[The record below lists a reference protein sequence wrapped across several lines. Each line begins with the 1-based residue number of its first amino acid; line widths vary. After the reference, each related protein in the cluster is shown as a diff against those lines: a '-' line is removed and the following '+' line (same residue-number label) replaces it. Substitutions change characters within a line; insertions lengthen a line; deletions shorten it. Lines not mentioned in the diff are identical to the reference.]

1 MSYRIQEPAPTL
13 LKMLAHD
20 VRWQILAALARSD
33 LRVQE
38 LVAVVDKPIN
48 LVSYHL
54 KLLRGSEIVHE
65 RRSSADGRD
74 IYYSLDLA
82 LLYELYRRSG
92 AQLHPGL
99 AVGLAAQQHV
109 DGGGPLRVLFVCT
122 QNRARSQMAEGILRH
137 LSGGQVMVQSAGIRP
152 GEVHPLAV
160 QTLGGL
166 GIDISQ
172 QRSKH
177 VDELHGQAFDQVIT
191 VCDQIREQCP
201 VFPGEPVF
209 IHWSIEDPIAAA
221 DHTPSEEEK
230 PAIFVHTAQEL
241 ATRIRFL
248 LLSQAE
254 SGHIAMPT

>member
-1 MSYRIQEPAPTL
+1 MSHGIQEPAPTF
-13 LKMLAHD
+13 LKLLAHD

-38 LVAVVDKPIN
+38 LVAIVDKPIN

-54 KLLRGSEIVHE
+54 KLLRGNEIVHE

-82 LLYELYRRSG
+82 LLHELYRRSG

-99 AVGLAAQQHV
+99 AVGLAVQQHV
-109 DGGGPLRVLFVCT
+109 DGRDSLRVLFVCT

-160 QTLGGL
+160 QTLGEL
-166 GIDISQ
+166 GIDITA

-177 VDELHGQAFDQVIT
+177 LDAVADRVFDRVIT
-191 VCDQIREQCP
+191 VCDQAREQCP
-201 VFPGEPVF
+201 SFAGSPAC
-209 IHWSIEDPIAAA
+209 IHWSIADPIAAA
-221 DHTPSEEEK
+221 EQFADENARVELF
-230 PAIFVHTAQEL
+230 ARTAQEL
-241 ATRIRFL
+241 ITRIQFL
-248 LLSQAE
+248 LLAE
-254 SGHIAMPT
+254 T